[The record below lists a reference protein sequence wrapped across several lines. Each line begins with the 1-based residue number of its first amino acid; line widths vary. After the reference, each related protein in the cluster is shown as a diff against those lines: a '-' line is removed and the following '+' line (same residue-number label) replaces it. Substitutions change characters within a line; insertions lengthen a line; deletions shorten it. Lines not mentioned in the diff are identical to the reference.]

1 MSNIVARFDSSQ
13 LAAMREALR
22 TKTVK
27 KAAERGL
34 LSAAL
39 RGEALVSRLTAKAG
53 KVDTGRFRA
62 SWKAA
67 ATRDGAQLTN
77 SAPYAAVIEGG
88 RRAGARMPP
97 LGPIEAWANR
107 KGIDI
112 DPMMIARS
120 IASRGIP
127 GAFILRRA
135 MGLPPNPA
143 PGVPAMYGPVAPMRQ
158 TIPKFIQIEVR
169 REVRRE
175 LVSILGA
182 NLNGTP
188 LLGAAG
194 GNPSHSPWGDTP

>member
-1 MSNIVARFDSSQ
+1 MSSSGATIRAGTGSRMIVKFNAAQ
-13 LAAMREALR
+13 LELMRAALKNNE
-22 TKTVK
+22 VQ
-27 KAAERGL
+27 KAAKRGL

-112 DPMMIARS
+112 DPLMIARA

-127 GAFILRRA
+127 GAFILAQA
-135 MGLPPNPA
+135 MSVPPA
-143 PGVPAMYGPVAPMRQ
+143 PTPGAPRNN
-158 TIPKFIQIEVR
+158 TTLKERENIPRFIQLEVR
-169 REVRRE
+169 REVRRA
-175 LVSILGA
+175 LKHAI
-182 NLNGTP
+182 
-188 LLGAAG
+188 AG
-194 GNPSHSPWGDTP
+194 VGGLR